1 MKRLSKLNFILLFI
15 CSLCHSV
22 SAQETYT
29 KGNLKDIEIIIPPLN
44 DIIDSAV
51 NFNAA
56 IKFRKLDIKAKNAN
70 LNSEKN
76 YWLRNMGLQADTRY
90 GTFDNFSTNNNGLST
105 SIFNTTSKQLNYGL
119 GVYLKFPIM
128 DMIDRKNQVKRASVE
143 VEQSKMM
150 AEQQEHEIRQLVIQ
164 KYHELLLKQR
174 LLNIQSFAMGNA
186 RTNME
191 MVETGF
197 RNGTISVT
205 EYVRIS
211 DIVTRVETDFE
222 KAKADFITAKMIL
235 EDIAGFTF
243 TRKKI

>member
-1 MKRLSKLNFILLFI
+1 MQRLYKRYYFFLFI
-15 CSLCHSV
+15 CFIYNAACS
-22 SAQETYT
+22 QDIYT
-29 KGNLKDIEIIIPPLN
+29 RTNMKDIEIAIPPLH
-44 DIIDSAV
+44 DIIDSAI
-51 NFNAA
+51 NYNAA

-70 LNSEKN
+70 FNSEKN

-105 SIFNTTSKQLNYGL
+105 SIFNTTSRQLNYGL
-119 GVYLKFPIM
+119 GVYLKFPIV
-128 DMIDRKNQVKRASVE
+128 DIIDRKNQLKRAGIE

-150 AEQQEHEIRQLVIQ
+150 AEQQEQEIRQLVIQ
-164 KYHELLLKQR
+164 KYHELILKQR
-174 LLNIQSFAMGNA
+174 LLNIQALAMGNA

-222 KAKADFITAKMIL
+222 KAKTDFITAKMIL

-243 TRKKI
+243 TRKRI